1 MKTFI
6 RRVLLPVAL
15 AGSLLSGT
23 AIAQTVTIVVP
34 FPAGGGTDVYV
45 RMLAAEL
52 SKDGMNTIVNNKPGA
67 SGNIAADY
75 VAKSNPDGLT
85 LFVGTNSTMA
95 NNTVLFDNL
104 PYDPLTDFAPV
115 SHIGFQPTIVVAR
128 TNLPYTTLEEMIA
141 YAKEHPKEINRG
153 SPGAGIISNLA
164 PIWFE
169 RMAGIETTHVPF
181 GGDAPGLQ
189 ALLSDTID
197 IHGTSIT
204 GPMPHIEA
212 GKMRVLGVMDD
223 KRLAQVPDAPTFQE
237 LGYDLIAYAW
247 YTLVAPAGTPADK
260 VNELNAAINKV
271 LAREDF
277 IERARTA
284 GMEPRG
290 GTPEELGAYLRSE
303 YDRWVPLLKDLQ
315 LTTSTY

>member
-1 MKTFI
+1 MKSFI
-6 RRVLLPVAL
+6 KQMLLAVAL
-15 AGSLLSGT
+15 VGGAAS
-23 AIAQTVTIVVP
+23 AQTVTIVVP

-95 NNTVLFDNL
+95 NNTVLFNNL
-104 PYDPLTDFAPV
+104 PFDPLTDFAPV
-115 SHIGFQPTIVVAR
+115 SHIGYQPAILVAR
-128 TNLPYTTLEEMIA
+128 TNLPYTTLEEMVA
-141 YAKEHPKEINRG
+141 YAKEHPTEINRG
-153 SPGAGIISNLA
+153 SPGAGIITNLA

-181 GGDAPGLQ
+181 GGDAPGLT

-197 IHGTSIT
+197 IHGTTVT
-204 GPMPHIEA
+204 GPKPHIEA
-212 GKMRVLGVMDD
+212 GKMRVLGVMDE
-223 KRLAQVPDAPTFQE
+223 KRLPQIPDAPTFKE
-237 LGYDLIAYAW
+237 LGYDLVAYAW
-247 YTLVAPAGTPADK
+247 YTLVAPAGTPSETIDT
-260 VNELNAAINKV
+260 LNAAINKV
-271 LAREDF
+271 LEREEF
-277 IERARTA
+277 IEQARVV

-290 GTPEELGAYLRSE
+290 GTPEELGAYIKSE
-303 YDRWVPLLKDLQ
+303 YDRWVPLLKELE